1 MREWFEEVKGE
12 KGLVMEGVRKE
23 VGLAVTGVR
32 KEEEGMV
39 LTAWLEKAAIVKG

>member
-1 MREWFEEVKGE
+1 VREWFEEVKGE

-32 KEEEGMV
+32 KEEGMV
-39 LTAWLEKAAIVKG
+39 LTEWLEKAAIVKG